1 MQFSKYSPG
10 AVVLLATLWLAAC
23 DNEST
28 SNDVSSLDESI
39 AAIHERILTID
50 THVDIPLNFATEEE
64 DPAHRPGAK
73 VDLEKMEEGGLDVVF
88 YIVYV
93 GQTERTD
100 ENYAQA
106 KADAMTKFDAIHRM
120 TDEMYPDRI
129 ELAYS
134 AADAIRISE
143 SGKLVAFI
151 GIENGYTIGK
161 DISLL
166 EKYYDLGGRYMTLV
180 HGGHNDIGDSATPR
194 DNLDA
199 GPEEH
204 GGLSDF
210 GLRVVDEMNRLGMMV
225 DVSHVSRQTMLDA
238 TARSVAP
245 IIASHSPVTSVA
257 DHPRNM
263 NDEQLLALKANGG
276 VIQIAAF
283 DSYVKLVPPEKTAAR
298 EALMADLGIAS
309 MRDFASLD
317 DDGRA
322 ALQAGLAEINEQFPG
337 ANVSDF
343 VDHIDYAVELIGIDH
358 VGISSDFDGGG
369 GVIGW
374 NSAAETMNVTAEL
387 VERSYS
393 EEDIVKLW
401 GGNLLRVLSEVERIA
416 AELQARE

>member
-1 MQFSKYSPG
+1 MTFNKF
-10 AVVLLATLWLAAC
+10 AFFTLLTAALGAC
-23 DNEST
+23 DQSEEPASLAL
-28 SNDVSSLDESI
+28 DV
-39 AAIHERILTID
+39 AALHERVLTID

-64 DPAHRPGAK
+64 DPAHRPNAQ
-73 VDLEKMEEGGLDVVF
+73 VDLEKMEEGGLNAVF
-88 YIVYV
+88 YSVYV
-93 GQTERTD
+93 GQTERTE

-106 KADAMTKFDAIHRM
+106 KADAMTKFNAIHRM
-120 TDEMYPDRI
+120 TDELYPDRI

-151 GIENGYTIGK
+151 GIENGYSIGK

-166 EKYYDLGGRYMTLV
+166 STFHALGGRYMTLV

-204 GGLSDF
+204 GGLSEF
-210 GLRVVDEMNRLGMMV
+210 GLEVVDEMNRLGMMV
-225 DVSHVSRQTMLDA
+225 DISHVSRQTMLDA

-263 NDEQLLALKANGG
+263 NDEQLLALKASGG

-283 DSYVKLVPPEKTAAR
+283 DSYLKLVPPEKTAAR
-298 EALMADLGIAS
+298 EGLMADLGIAS
-309 MRDFASLD
+309 MRDFAALD
-317 DDGRA
+317 EDGRA
-322 ALQAGLAEINEQFPG
+322 ALQAGMAEINEQFPG

-374 NSAAETMNVTAEL
+374 SSASETMNVTKEL
-387 VERSYS
+387 VDRGYA

-401 GGNLLRVLSEVERIA
+401 GGNLLRVLGEVEEVA
-416 AELQARE
+416 AKLQARE